1 MMPKL
6 IDSYLSDMEIGQP
19 QLAGEVAVFPLKSK
33 KNPGPEYLTLAEALE
48 SGQLTI
54 TEVSLSGSV
63 PELKAVNRGEKA
75 VLMLDGEELVGAKQN
90 RVLNTTIWVAPG
102 DSLVIPVSCVERN
115 RWSGLHHP
123 MEKSDN
129 LMAHSMRLKK
139 VQSVNRNLEKRT
151 GFRSDQHE
159 VWQEVDRACYL
170 LKVDSPTAALKDIYE
185 GQKTELENY
194 LKAFHPIPGQ
204 QGLLVFWAGKPLGC
218 DFISRE
224 KALTSLFQ
232 KLLKSY
238 LLEVIMASQDKAARS
253 QEENGHKVTR
263 QAKHTTT
270 VPGMKKAR
278 NFLSKAAQAE
288 EKRYKSVGPG
298 QSCRYYHQ
306 DLTGASLEIDNSIPH
321 FVFLATEK
329 GSKSRNYRD
338 RENFSGLRS
347 RKAFLSGEGDDLE

>member
-1 MMPKL
+1 MPKL
-6 IDSYLSDMEIGQP
+6 IDSYLSEMEIGQP

-123 MEKSDN
+123 VEKSDN

-159 VWQEVDRACYL
+159 VWLELDRACYL
-170 LKVDSPTAALKDIYE
+170 LNVDSPTAAMRDI
-185 GQKTELENY
+185 
-194 LKAFHPIPGQ
+194 
-204 QGLLVFWAGKPLGC
+204 
-218 DFISRE
+218 
-224 KALTSLFQ
+224 
-232 KLLKSY
+232 
-238 LLEVIMASQDKAARS
+238 
-253 QEENGHKVTR
+253 
-263 QAKHTTT
+263 
-270 VPGMKKAR
+270 
-278 NFLSKAAQAE
+278 
-288 EKRYKSVGPG
+288 
-298 QSCRYYHQ
+298 
-306 DLTGASLEIDNSIPH
+306 
-321 FVFLATEK
+321 
-329 GSKSRNYRD
+329 
-338 RENFSGLRS
+338 
-347 RKAFLSGEGDDLE
+347 